1 MARKKK
7 EAVEAS
13 ASVVAESPVI
23 SPAFQRPSQAVK
35 SEVVTSR
42 DTVVVALNRPY
53 GLSFRMPNGRKVV
66 IKGNGESLI
75 GKEKGVLPIGA
86 YGLTTI
92 AADDWDYIMKHHS
105 SMPIFKNGLC
115 FATKRKADAL
125 DEAENRDDLRNGLEP
140 IDPEKTATKEAEKG
154 E

>member
-7 EAVEAS
+7 EAPEAVTS
-13 ASVVAESPVI
+13 SESPVI
-23 SPAFQRPSQAVK
+23 SPAFVRKPEAVK
-35 SEVVTSR
+35 ASAPVSG

-53 GLSFRMPNGRKVV
+53 GLSFRMPNGKKVT

-75 GKEKGVLPIGA
+75 GKEKGILPIGA

-92 AADDWDYIMKHHS
+92 AADDWDYIMKNFS
-105 SMPIFKNGLC
+105 TMPIFKNGLC
-115 FATKRKADAL
+115 FATKRKADAV

-140 IDPEKTATKEAEKG
+140 VDPEKTATKEAEKG

>member
-13 ASVVAESPVI
+13 ASAVAEAPVI
-23 SPAFQRPSQAVK
+23 SPAFVRPSEAK
-35 SEVVTSR
+35 KADVTPGG

-75 GKEKGVLPIGA
+75 GKEKGILPIGA

-92 AADDWDYIMKHHS
+92 SADDWDYIIKTHGT
-105 SMPIFKNGLC
+105 MPVFKNGLI
-115 FATKRKADAL
+115 FATKRKADAV
-125 DEAENRDDLRNGLEP
+125 DEAESRDDLRNGLEP

-154 E
+154 V